1 MNEWMKLI
9 TNILNGNYGTKPFY
23 QWSVGKTNDL
33 MIMDQNYNEKWR
45 FNIEN
50 FRKYEK
56 QEKEKKFNHSK
67 QEKKRHDK
75 HMET

>member
-9 TNILNGNYGTKPFY
+9 TNISNENYGTKPFY

-50 FRKYEK
+50 FRK